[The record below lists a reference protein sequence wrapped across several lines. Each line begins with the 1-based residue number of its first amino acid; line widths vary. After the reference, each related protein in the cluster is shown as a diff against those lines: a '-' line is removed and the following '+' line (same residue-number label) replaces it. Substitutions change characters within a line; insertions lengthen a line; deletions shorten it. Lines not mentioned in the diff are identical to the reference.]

1 MGKGLHSIICLLLA
15 LAISA
20 KGQGAAPAS
29 TAPTPAATQPAT
41 TRPAE
46 KPAATQPA
54 TTQPAEKPAA
64 TIDSLLHSFD
74 SQNARGQL
82 GTSGAILDILTREGF
97 IDEPVCIP
105 AQAKPD
111 SVRALTW
118 YWAGEWYYDLQD
130 YQRAMHYGQKAMK
143 LCRKAGDPLLEAD
156 CANLLSIICF
166 RQADYPHALQY
177 ARRTLEIGREHNDIS
192 RISYA
197 LNTLAGI
204 CLASR
209 RSAEGEQYILEAIR
223 LCEQSGDSVKLAV
236 RCGMASEI
244 YLNLGRNALSLEYSQ
259 RAYDIDSAL
268 GRADKAAIRLSQ
280 MAAAYLAS
288 GETLQAQACLEKAIP
303 VLQAAGNLQSL
314 AISCNLMGEICLAQA
329 DMTLAAEY
337 FGQALDIF
345 SQKGD
350 AYGQSKARLGLSKA
364 LMDADPAESA
374 RQLMLYSSVR
384 DSLYDSEMNRGLNEM
399 NARYRSDAL
408 QADRDLYR
416 RRTIGLVVL
425 LALLLAGG
433 AVFAFVRIRRRG
445 SLPPATDP
453 AQTPQPGPAAQLQ
466 TLPASKDEAF
476 MEVLEGHIRDAMQTG
491 KVDFEDI
498 ASKMCISRTHLN
510 RKVKAITGGTT
521 SELVQSLR
529 LYTAKNLLLTTDL
542 PVWEIAHRCGIDD
555 PTYFSTLFKK
565 ATGKTPVQFRNE
577 K

>member
-74 SQNARGQL
+74 SQNARGQR

-166 RQADYPHALQY
+166 RQADYPQALQY

-209 RSAEGEQYILEAIR
+209 QSAEGEQYILEAIR

-433 AVFAFVRIRRRG
+433 AVLALVRSRHRG
-445 SLPPATDP
+445 TLPPAP
-453 AQTPQPGPAAQLQ
+453 APASEPAPAAQLQ

-542 PVWEIAHRCGIDD
+542 PVWDVAHRCGIDD

>member
-1 MGKGLHSIICLLLA
+1 MGKRLHSIICLLLA

-20 KGQGAAPAS
+20 KGQGAAA
-29 TAPTPAATQPAT
+29 ARPAAVPAASSPQPAAAARPAAVPAASSTQPAAA
-41 TRPAE
+41 RPH
-46 KPAATQPA
+46 PV
-54 TTQPAEKPAA
+54 
-64 TIDSLLHSFD
+64 DSLLQAFD
-74 SQNARGQL
+74 SQSPRQQRG
-82 GTSGAILDILTREGF
+82 TAGAILGILTSEGF

-130 YQRAMHYGQKAMK
+130 YRKAMHYGRKSMK
-143 LCRKAGDPLLEAD
+143 LSHKTGNPLLEAD

-166 RQADYPHALQY
+166 RQADYPQALQY
-177 ARRTLEIGREHNDIS
+177 AQRTLELGREHNDIG

-209 RSAEGEQYILEAIR
+209 QSAEGEQYILEAIR

-259 RAYDIDSAL
+259 RAYEIDSAL
-268 GRADKAAIRLSQ
+268 GRPDKAAIRLSQ

-288 GETLQAQACLEKAIP
+288 GETLQAQACLEEAIP
-303 VLQAAGNLQSL
+303 VLQASGNLQSL
-314 AISCNLMGEICLAQA
+314 AISCNLMGEICLAA
-329 DMTLAAEY
+329 EDMSLAAEY
-337 FGQALDIF
+337 FRQALDIF

-374 RQLMLYSSVR
+374 RQLMLYSSLR

-399 NARYRSDAL
+399 NARYHSDAL

-416 RRTIGLVVL
+416 RRVIGLMVL

-433 AVFAFVRIRRRG
+433 VVLALVRSRRRG
-445 SLPPATDP
+445 TLPPAP
-453 AQTPQPGPAAQLQ
+453 APASEPAPATQLQ
-466 TLPASKDEAF
+466 TLPATKDEAF
-476 MEVLEGHIRDAMQTG
+476 MEVLEGHIKDAMLTG

-498 ASKMCISRTHLN
+498 ASKMCVSRTHLN